1 MLIVG
6 DLNTSGQIIQTPPQK
21 KQTRVNL
28 YSRGNGFNIY
38 RTLNPMAAEYT
49 FFHQFTKF
57 SLE

>member
-1 MLIVG
+1 VG